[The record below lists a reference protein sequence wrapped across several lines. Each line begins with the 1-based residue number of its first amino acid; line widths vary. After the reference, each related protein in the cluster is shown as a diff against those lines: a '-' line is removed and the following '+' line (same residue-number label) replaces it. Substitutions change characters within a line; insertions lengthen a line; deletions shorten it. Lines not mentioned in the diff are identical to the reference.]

1 MQYSRVLVTVF
12 ALLMAALLV
21 VANPVPNA
29 EKRQIDPTSLVS
41 NLQST
46 LSGLTS
52 QLGKI
57 YQ

>member
-1 MQYSRVLVTVF
+1 MLFARVASFFFAAVTF
-12 ALLMAALLV
+12 GLFV
-21 VANPVPNA
+21 VANPVPDA